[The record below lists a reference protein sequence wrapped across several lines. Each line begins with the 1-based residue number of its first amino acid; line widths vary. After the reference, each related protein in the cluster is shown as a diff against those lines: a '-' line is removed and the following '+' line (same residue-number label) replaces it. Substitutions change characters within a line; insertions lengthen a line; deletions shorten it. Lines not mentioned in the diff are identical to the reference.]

1 MVTLPSVTI
10 SPVLREAAELTIDEL
25 NRGKE
30 AFKKRF
36 LPQVRPVPEL
46 DTFTRVTALL
56 DDIAKLRPELNTVE
70 DLEIVAHYV
79 RQGMEDGSVSDSK
92 VLQFEEQ
99 IGSDLVKHLNRLEL
113 SSLHIELLVEAID
126 GAEDTAS
133 FTKKRQSADLDDDFE
148 VVEND
153 LDQALE
159 SFEKQTFTAK
169 DVDVEELETF
179 LSEQVSA
186 TALGSPIDSVRH
198 EMKTF
203 GEGLLADGV
212 DIDQDL
218 LLACIVEL
226 LKSDL
231 VENDKKRT
239 LESYL
244 QSPIA
249 LRELVAALDMKSL
262 RHWEYRNVS
271 RGLNVAAKKD
281 CQGTYHI
288 LIEESIIDMLFL
300 HIVGIASAM
309 KLKRCL
315 KDFIRDTT
323 PIPPLSVDELAKRDY
338 FLGYQPEKITESHTS
353 MCTACHPHYSPMHMP
368 PPPPPPLC
376 TMPPPP
382 PPPPVCIMPPPPP
395 SPPYFPLRLKS
406 KKKPKSSFWPSGLP
420 CPPPQPHWK
429 TIASMRHNQYT
440 REYFMSRLPIQNGCT
455 PKITPSEEVQ
465 ANLIKILAAETK
477 LRKAFD
483 GQAYTGYAQFRSLA
497 ASLPHQTILTVLK
510 FIGVPEALLEFFERF
525 LSANINIGSA
535 VRGGSDRILSR
546 ARGVPEGHA
555 LELFFSEAIMFFLE
569 IAVHQNTHSY
579 LYRLNDSCYFVGN
592 RDQHHAYENQVA
604 KFAKALGLTVTVD
617 TVQSIGLLSMNAQ
630 GMTIE
635 SSKVSLYAHSV
646 KKQLDACT
654 TVLDWVRVWND
665 TAGTYAPH
673 LFGPIANVFGKPL
686 LAAVKEAYK
695 SVFEIVLGGT
705 DLTSYVKRLLIT
717 HMEPFQSPPPH
728 SLEAF
733 MYLPQAY
740 GGLGVKNPMITIS
753 IAHKL
758 PDTSDA
764 IVAAYLLD
772 EEKYY
777 QSAANNYATLTPN
790 AHVSK
795 IEALFAND
803 KTRIDDAMGA
813 DRDLTVFMTM
823 EELTARRERV
833 AYPQLYMRYPMMMSM
848 PLTIPQL
855 ENVYTDLLREPKDD
869 ITRSDK
875 VSDEVARLSHRGDMK
890 PWRSLSREDKWVVQL
905 YSNECFEGYG
915 GLEIWC
921 SESVPQEALKMVRG
935 GSLDEGDGDDASSV
949 SDMTEP

>member
-1 MVTLPSVTI
+1 MVTLPSLTI

-36 LPQVRPVPEL
+36 LPEVGPVPEL

-126 GAEDTAS
+126 RAEDTACS
-133 FTKKRQSADLDDDFE
+133 AKKRQSADLDDDFE

-186 TALGSPIDSVRH
+186 TALGSPIGSFRH

-218 LLACIVEL
+218 LMACIVEL

-231 VENDKKRT
+231 VDNDKKRT

-262 RHWEYRNVS
+262 RHWEYRNVNK
-271 RGLNVAAKKD
+271 GLNVAAKKD
-281 CQGTYHI
+281 CQGTHHI

-309 KLKRCL
+309 KLKSCL
-315 KDFIRDTT
+315 NDFIRDTT
-323 PIPPLSVDELAKRDY
+323 SIPPLSVDEVSKRDY

-353 MCTACHPHYSPMHMP
+353 MCTACHPHYSSIHVP
-368 PPPPPPLC
+368 PPPPPPMC

-395 SPPYFPLRLKS
+395 SPPYVSL
-406 KKKPKSSFWPSGLP
+406 
-420 CPPPQPHWK
+420 
-429 TIASMRHNQYT
+429 RHNQYT

-455 PKITPSEEVQ
+455 PKVTPLEEVQ

-477 LRKAFD
+477 LRTAFD

-525 LSANINIGSA
+525 LSAKINVGSA
-535 VRGGSDRILSR
+535 VRGGPDRILSR

-569 IAVHQNTHSY
+569 IAVHQNTQSY

-617 TVQSIGLLSMNAQ
+617 TIQSIGLLSMNAQ

-646 KKQLDACT
+646 KKELDACT

-740 GGLGVKNPMITIS
+740 GGLGVKNPLITIS

-777 QSAANNYATLTPN
+777 QSAANAYATLTPN

-803 KTRIDDAMGA
+803 KTRIEDALGV
-813 DRDLTVFMTM
+813 DRDLTAFMTM
-823 EELTARRERV
+823 EELTAHRERV
-833 AYPQLYMRYPMMMSM
+833 AYPHLFMTYPMVMSM

-855 ENVYTDLLREPKDD
+855 GNVYTDLLREPKDD

-875 VSDEVARLSHRGDMK
+875 VCDEVARLSHRGDMK
-890 PWRSLSREDKWVVQL
+890 PWRSLTREDKWVVQL

-935 GSLDEGDGDDASSV
+935 GSLDERYGDDASSV